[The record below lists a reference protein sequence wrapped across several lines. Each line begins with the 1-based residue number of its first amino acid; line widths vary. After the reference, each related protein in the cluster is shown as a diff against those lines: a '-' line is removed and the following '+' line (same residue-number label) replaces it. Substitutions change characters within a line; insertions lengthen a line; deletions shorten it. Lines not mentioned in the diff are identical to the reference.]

1 MTSFSTDAAT
11 NPPTN
16 PPKKARPRLVI
27 SRRIFDESI
36 SALNPHFELLH
47 NQDDLVLKPE
57 QLASRAK
64 SADALF
70 VVASDRIDSSF
81 LNAVPTL
88 KIIAT
93 GSVGSNHIDLEHCS
107 KHNILVSNTP
117 EVLTEAT
124 ADLAWALLMATA
136 RRVTE
141 SEQWLRSGQWDRWA
155 FEQFLG
161 KPVYGATLGI
171 VGMGRIGCAIAQ
183 RAQGFAMPT
192 IYHNRSTSPAAQ
204 SLGARWVS
212 KDDLLAQADFLM
224 LVLPYTAQSHHWLD
238 AQALGKLKTDAIVI
252 NIARGG
258 IVDDAA
264 LAQALGQGRLAGAG
278 LDVYENEPN
287 VNPALLA
294 LKQVV
299 LTPHIGSATTQS
311 RLAMSMLA
319 ANNLIAWAQGK
330 PLLTA
335 VLN

>member
-1 MTSFSTDAAT
+1 MPVHSSHSTPDPSIKT
-11 NPPTN
+11 
-16 PPKKARPRLVI
+16 RPRLVI

-36 SALNPHFELLH
+36 AALSPHFDLIH
-47 NQDDLVLKPE
+47 NQDDAVLKPDE
-57 QLASRAK
+57 LIARAS

-70 VVASDRIDSSF
+70 VVASDKIDSGLLS
-81 LNAVPTL
+81 AVPSV
-88 KIIAT
+88 KMIAT
-93 GSVGSNHIDLEHCS
+93 GSVGSNHIDLEYCA
-107 KHNILVSNTP
+107 KHGISVSNTP
-117 EVLTEAT
+117 DVLTEAT
-124 ADLAWALLMATA
+124 ADLAWALLMACA

-141 SEQWLRSGQWDRWA
+141 SEQWLRNGQWDRWA

-183 RAQGFAMPT
+183 RAQGFAMP
-192 IYHNRSTSPAAQ
+192 IVYHNRCVSPQAQ
-204 SLGARWVS
+204 LLGARWVS
-212 KDDLLAQADFLM
+212 KDDLLAQADFVM
-224 LVLPYTAQSHHWLD
+224 LVLPYSAQSHHWLN
-238 AQALGKLKTDAIVI
+238 ARALRQLKRNAIII

-258 IVDDAA
+258 IVDDTA
-264 LAQALGQGRLAGAG
+264 LAEALMQGRLAGAG
-278 LDVYENEPN
+278 LDVYENEPH

-319 ANNLIAWAQGK
+319 AENLIAWATGS
-330 PLLTA
+330 PLITP